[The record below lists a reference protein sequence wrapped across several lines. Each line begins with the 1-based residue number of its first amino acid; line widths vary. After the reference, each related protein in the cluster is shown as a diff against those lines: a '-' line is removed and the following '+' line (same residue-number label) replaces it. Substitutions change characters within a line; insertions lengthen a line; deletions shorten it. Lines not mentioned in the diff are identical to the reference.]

1 MNDETREQERIATEY
16 MQQEERQR
24 RALRGLLD
32 WHQEKK
38 NHQIA
43 LPGRMGSSK
52 SYLISVSLRWIAVNV
67 HFARDLPI
75 FKEHLR
81 EGSHEI
87 SINDTTIIN
96 LQQRE
101 PDYRRQLPMAIYLA
115 SREHH
120 KFPPLFLVAYQNWA
134 YDRESDKWGPDGC
147 ALESSLNV
155 KSLDSRSAL
164 VDLDTTNTSYFALD
178 GQHRLMAIK
187 GLQELLD
194 GRLNAKKKDGS
205 PLSGQSVSR
214 DEVEIQNIASAP
226 WSERGMRSLHDVL
239 NEVMGVEILPAVQ
252 INDTYEKAVSR
263 LRNIFVDVN
272 ENAKSLEKGEISLL
286 DENDGFRIVARTL
299 MVRHPIFRK
308 DQELRVDM
316 KRDQVA
322 KTSEDYTTLT
332 TIVRIAMGYLGHD
345 FEHWKKPIFGVK
357 DAGLRRPEDD
367 EIEKGLKKLADYFTA
382 LETLPSHTRM
392 VGGTSVSALRKH
404 DGEDNILFRPI
415 AQVALAQA
423 LAHLQAKQGAS
434 LHDLMRMIAKHE
446 KKGNLQLTNKM
457 APWFG
462 ILCDPLTET
471 IRRHKSFEDICSRMF
486 IHLLSVE
493 PADPQAQE
501 TLREDFFSAREG
513 STDSDERVAY
523 DMSGSLVEI
532 DQFSLPRRWR

>member
-1 MNDETREQERIATEY
+1 MNDEAREQERIATEY
-16 MQQEERQR
+16 MQQEERRR

-32 WHQEKK
+32 WQQDKK

-43 LPGRMGSSK
+43 LPTTMGSSK
-52 SYLISVSLRWIAVNV
+52 SYLISVSLRWIASNVN
-67 HFARDLPI
+67 FARDLPI

-214 DEVEIQNIASAP
+214 DEVEIQNLA
-226 WSERGMRSLHDVL
+226 WSERGMDPLQNVL
-239 NEVMGVEILPAVQ
+239 DEVIGVEILPAVQ

-272 ENAKSLEKGEISLL
+272 ENAKRLEKGEISLL

-299 MVRHPIFRK
+299 MVRHPIFK
-308 DQELRVDM
+308 KGQELRVDT
-316 KRDQVA
+316 KRDRLA
-322 KTSEDYTTLT
+322 ETSEDYTTLT
-332 TIVRIAMGYLGHD
+332 TIVRIAMEYLGYD
-345 FEHWKKPIFGVK
+345 FEHWKTPH
-357 DAGLRRPEDD
+357 LRREGRGLEAPGRRRNREWL
-367 EIEKGLKKLADYFTA
+367 EKARRLL
-382 LETLPSHTRM
+382 
-392 VGGTSVSALRKH
+392 
-404 DGEDNILFRPI
+404 
-415 AQVALAQA
+415 
-423 LAHLQAKQGAS
+423 QGA
-434 LHDLMRMIAKHE
+434 
-446 KKGNLQLTNKM
+446 
-457 APWFG
+457 
-462 ILCDPLTET
+462 
-471 IRRHKSFEDICSRMF
+471 
-486 IHLLSVE
+486 
-493 PADPQAQE
+493 
-501 TLREDFFSAREG
+501 
-513 STDSDERVAY
+513 
-523 DMSGSLVEI
+523 
-532 DQFSLPRRWR
+532 

>member
-52 SYLISVSLRWIAVNV
+52 SYLISVSLRWIAANV

-120 KFPPLFLVAYQNWA
+120 KFPSLFLVAYQNWA

-194 GRLNAKKKDGS
+194 GRLNAKNKDGS

-308 DQELRVDM
+308 DQELRVDT
-316 KRDQVA
+316 KRDRLA
-322 KTSEDYTTLT
+322 NTSEDYTTLT
-332 TIVRIAMGYLGHD
+332 TIVRIAMEYLGYD
-345 FEHWKKPIFGVK
+345 FEHWKTPIFGVK

-367 EIEKGLKKLADYFTA
+367 EIENGLKKLADYFKA
-382 LETLPSHTRM
+382 LETLPSHAKM
-392 VGGTSVSALRKH
+392 MGGTPVSALRKQ

-415 AQVALAQA
+415 AQVALAKA
-423 LAHLQAKQGAS
+423 LAHLQAKEGAN
-434 LHDLMRMIAKHE
+434 LHDLISMIAKHE
-446 KKGNLQLTNKM
+446 KNGHLKLTSKK

-462 ILCDPLTET
+462 ILCDPISERLRRQ
-471 IRRHKSFEDICSRMF
+471 IRFEDICSRMI
-486 IHLLSVE
+486 IHLLGGE
-493 PADPQAQE
+493 LADSQDRE
-501 TLREDFFSAREG
+501 TLREDFFDAREG

-523 DMSGSLVEI
+523 DMSGALVEYSR
-532 DQFSLPRRWR
+532 FSLPRPWR